1 MRAKEGRVKGGN
13 SILKQ
18 SKHLPHRKPTMNDV
32 ARLADVGTMTVSRVL
47 SGSARV
53 SAATA
58 QRVHTAVAQLNYRP
72 NQLAR
77 AFRGHRS
84 HSIGLIVPYLYDPFF
99 ANCAH
104 AVTAV
109 ARERG
114 YSVILTTSG
123 EDPETEYAE
132 AEQMLLR
139 HVDGLAVIPASTRH
153 SRLTRALLGKT
164 PMVAFDRPVQD
175 RSVDVV
181 LVQNAAGAR
190 RMTEHLLEHG
200 HRRIAFIGLGRN
212 LFTINARFQGY
223 RQAMQQAGLPDDASF
238 DCDSAE
244 NTLRVLKDKFVQRE
258 PPTAVFTSNTL
269 VTRYILGAIARL
281 RIKVPGELAFAAFDD
296 FDLAEFTSPTLTVVR
311 QPALEMGRAATNLLL
326 DRISRGDAPESGA
339 RLVLPVEMVLRRSC
353 GCRHRTA
360 VVVK

>member
-1 MRAKEGRVKGGN
+1 MKAGN
-13 SILKQ
+13 SILQQ
-18 SKHLPHRKPTMNDV
+18 SRQHPHRKPTMNDV
-32 ARLADVGTMTVSRVL
+32 ARLANVGTMTVSRVL

-84 HSIGLIVPYLYDPFF
+84 HSIGLIVPHLYDPFF

-104 AVTAV
+104 AVTTV

-123 EDPETEYAE
+123 EDPEIEYLE

-139 HVDGLAVIPASTRH
+139 HVDGLAVIPASTRQ

-164 PMVAFDRPVQD
+164 PMVAFDRPVPD

-200 HRRIAFIGLGRN
+200 HRRIAFIGLSRN
-212 LFTINARFQGY
+212 LFTLHARFQGY
-223 RQAMQQAGLPDDASF
+223 RQAMQQAGLEEDVSF
-238 DCDSAE
+238 GCDSDE
-244 NTLRVLKDKFVQRE
+244 NALRILKEKLGQPE

-269 VTRYILGAIARL
+269 ATRYVLGAIARL
-281 RIKVPGELAFAAFDD
+281 GIKVPGELAFAAFDD

-326 DRISRGDAPESGA
+326 DRISRDEVPESGT
-339 RLVLPVEMVLRRSC
+339 RLVLPVEIVLRRSC
-353 GCRHRTA
+353 GCRHRNP